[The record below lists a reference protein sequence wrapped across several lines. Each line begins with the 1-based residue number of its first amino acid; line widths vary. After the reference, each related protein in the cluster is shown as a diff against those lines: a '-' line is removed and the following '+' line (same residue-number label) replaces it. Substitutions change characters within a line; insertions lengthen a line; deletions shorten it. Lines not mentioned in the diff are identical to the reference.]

1 MLYRIFDNGGETAD
15 RYTVVFN
22 RQRAYRMY
30 VGCALVSGEHTTLE
44 MSPGPFATAEADYL
58 GEEIHWSSLP
68 LRHQQQLAYELDDY
82 LSYGE
87 WRELKDVFRS
97 ALVCG
102 CFGEEEAEDL
112 YAEDCSEQAREA
124 LEKLLHHCLRGD
136 YRSVLAAHRYVLW
149 DVVSDLALQ
158 LAGATPMSEH
168 PYDPRDIEALSRAA
182 RAVSSQVTL
191 YKGDD
196 GKIHMEGVA

>member
-22 RQRAYRMY
+22 KQRAYRMY
-30 VGCALVSGEHTTLE
+30 VGCSLVSGEHTTLE
-44 MSPGPFATAEADYL
+44 MSPGPFAQAEADYL

-68 LRHQQQLAYELDDY
+68 LRHQQQLAYELDDSMTVVHWEF
-82 LSYGE
+82 LLGTFLE
-87 WRELKDVFRS
+87 
-97 ALVCG
+97 ALVWANPALDEG
-102 CFGEEEAEDL
+102 GYVEDL
-112 YAEDCSEQAREA
+112 STQAQEA
-124 LEKLLHHCLRGD
+124 LERHLHRCLRGD
-136 YRSVLAAHRYVLW
+136 PRSVLAAYRYPLW
-149 DVVSDLALQ
+149 DVAHDLALQ
-158 LAGATPMSEH
+158 LAGVDTISEEKG
-168 PYDPRDIEALSRAA
+168 YAPRDIEALSRAS